1 MVDEVLQRL
10 IGGVAT
16 GFPDV
21 AFGHDL
27 RQLGW
32 GLGHG

>member
-10 IGGVAT
+10 MRRIAT

-32 GLGHG
+32 GLGDG